1 MRTPIAW
8 FVRNPVATNL
18 MMFLFLVGG
27 YFSYQSL
34 NQEEFPDIDFGVV
47 QVSVAYLGATPAEAE
62 LGVCLR
68 IEEALELS
76 LIHI

>member
-34 NQEEFPDIDFGVV
+34 NQEEFPDIDLGSFRSAWRI
-47 QVSVAYLGATPAEAE
+47 SVLPQRRLNRECA
-62 LGVCLR
+62 
-68 IEEALELS
+68 
-76 LIHI
+76 

>member
-47 QVSVAYLGATPAEAE
+47 QVSVAYLGATPAEA
-62 LGVCLR
+62 
-68 IEEALELS
+68 
-76 LIHI
+76 

>member
-8 FVRNPVATNL
+8 FVKNPVATNL
-18 MMFLFLVGG
+18 MMLLFLAGG

-62 LGVCLR
+62 SGVSF
-68 IEEALELS
+68 EN
-76 LIHI
+76 